1 MKQIR
6 CAHCGCLFDPNPRVK
21 NQRYCSEKECQR
33 ARKRLWQKQ
42 KLATDPDYKANQR
55 DCQKTWRDN
64 NPDYWREYRERNEKY
79 TERNRNR
86 QRERRRGG
94 GVAKMDAS
102 GMDLALESGIYY
114 IVPESADVA
123 KMDASAKKVRLI
135 PVA

>member
-1 MKQIR
+1 VSAGQEAAVAK
-6 CAHCGCLFDPNPRVK
+6 AEAG
-21 NQRYCSEKECQR
+21 
-33 ARKRLWQKQ
+33 
-42 KLATDPDYKANQR
+42 DPDYKANQR